1 MAKYTNTVQYN
12 LKTTADLSGIN
23 KLQTQLNKLQA
34 SFAKLNLSPD
44 SSNFLSNTPEQ
55 VEETINAI
63 QRLQRIISTS
73 TNMKLGTI
81 DLSKFNSQLKE
92 SGLTLSSLQNAFN
105 RCGVE
110 GRQAFNSV
118 LNTMTNLDTKAKA
131 ISSTTDKMFS
141 TIGNTVRWGLVASAF
156 QNVSNSVYQTVQYF
170 KDLDK
175 SLNDI
180 RIVTGQSAEQMKE
193 FARYASEASSSLGR
207 TTTDFTNASLIFA
220 QQGYSQERSNELAT
234 LTLKTAN
241 VTGQDTAEVSEQ
253 LTSLINGFQ
262 LQNESIGTIEAQVDK
277 LAKVAAVGGADLE
290 ELATAESKVAST
302 ANILGVTQDQL
313 VSQLSTIIS
322 VTRQAPKFKLKH
334 GRIASNCYVN
344 CA

>member
-1 MAKYTNTVQYN
+1 MAKYTNTVEYK

-23 KLQTQLNKLQA
+23 QLQAQLKKLQSDFANLTINPKSAFKGNAEEVRETIEAVEKLQ
-34 SFAKLNLSPD
+34 KVLS
-44 SSNFLSNTPEQ
+44 S
-55 VEETINAI
+55 
-63 QRLQRIISTS
+63 S
-73 TNMKLGTI
+73 TNTSLGTI
-81 DLSKFNSQLKE
+81 DLTKFNAQL
-92 SGLTLSSLQNAFN
+92 SAAGMSMDSLRTSLGRA
-105 RCGVE
+105 GVA
-110 GRQAFNSV
+110 GKQAFNNV
-118 LNTMTNLDTKAKA
+118 LNTITNLDTKTKA
-131 ISSTTDKMFS
+131 ISSTTDKMFN
-141 TIGNTVRWGLVASAF
+141 TIGNTVRWGVVASAF
-156 QNVSNSVYQTVQYF
+156 QSMSNSVYQTVQYF

-180 RIVTGQSAEQMKE
+180 RIVTGQSASDMQS
-193 FARYASEASSSLGR
+193 FAKYASDAAASLGK
-207 TTTDFTNASLIFA
+207 TTVDFTNASLIFA

-302 ANILGVTQDQL
+302 ANTLGVTQDQL

-322 VTRQAPKFKLKH
+322 VTRQAPRFY

>member
-1 MAKYTNTVQYN
+1 MAKYSNTIEYR
-12 LKTTADLSGIN
+12 LKTTADTSALS
-23 KLQTQLNKLQA
+23 KLQSQIKAVQTE
-34 SFAKLNLSPD
+34 FAKLAVSADMSKTSDEILSVIDNLTTLQTA
-44 SSNFLSNTPEQ
+44 LSKATNTDIG
-55 VEETINAI
+55 VF
-63 QRLQRIISTS
+63 
-73 TNMKLGTI
+73 
-81 DLSKFNSQLKE
+81 DLSVFTNTLKGAGLSLTDIKNSFEQ
-92 SGLTLSSLQNAFN
+92 
-105 RCGVE
+105 CGVA
-110 GRQAFNSV
+110 GKQAFNGV
-118 LNTMTNLDTKAKA
+118 IGTITDLDTKVRNTSAA
-131 ISSTTDKMFS
+131 TDRMFN
-141 TIGNTVRWGLVASAF
+141 TIGNTVRWGVVASALQTF
-156 QNVSNSVYQTVQYF
+156 QNSIYKTISYF
-170 KDLDK
+170 GDLDK

-180 RIVTGQSAEQMKE
+180 RIVTGQSASDMQA
-193 FARYASEASSSLGR
+193 FAKYASQAAGELGK

-220 QQGYSQERSNELAT
+220 QQGYSQQRSNELAT

-302 ANILGVTQDQL
+302 ANTLGVTQDQL

-322 VTRQAPKFKLKH
+322 VTRQAPRFKLKH
-334 GRIASNCYVN
+334 GRIASNCCVN